1 MNIRNPSASKA
12 RWEAELGESPEADR
26 QLAQDKGN
34 DKERLLSQA
43 GARQGPK
50 PDMVLHV
57 WSCTH
62 MNRHRYVH
70 RKTYHIDRH
79 NTHRGGG
86 RRREG
91 EGGKE
96 TLLGVQLEKEIVSL
110 ML

>member
-1 MNIRNPSASKA
+1 
-12 RWEAELGESPEADR
+12 
-26 QLAQDKGN
+26 
-34 DKERLLSQA
+34 
-43 GARQGPK
+43 
-50 PDMVLHV
+50 
-57 WSCTH
+57 
-62 MNRHRYVH
+62 MNRYRYVH